1 MPSTTSTEGARSHA
15 RAQATTAQLRVPATP
30 EGATG
35 VSWAEVVPAGSYAT
49 RVLGRGTRLR
59 LTDPDG
65 GACAHV
71 LLFRADASW
80 ERLNV
85 ADTVKVP
92 WQAYLGA
99 GHPLLSDQGRV
110 LATVV
115 ADTSGHHDALC
126 GTSPAARAQMLLGV
140 HKHGMDIRDVAP
152 SVSLFKG
159 VRVGDDGGLAFTGGA
174 GAGATVDLLLH
185 LPLVV
190 VVVNAPHPLDPDPAV
205 TDLDLVAWQAPAE
218 LTTPVSTDPE
228 YLRALFNTES
238 TWAAA
243 RDSEVVK

>member
-1 MPSTTSTEGARSHA
+1 MSSTTSTEGARSHA

-126 GTSPAARAQMLLGV
+126 GTSPVARAPPSTCCCTSPSWSWWSMRL
-140 HKHGMDIRDVAP
+140 IRSTP
-152 SVSLFKG
+152 SPTSP
-159 VRVGDDGGLAFTGGA
+159 T
-174 GAGATVDLLLH
+174 
-185 LPLVV
+185 
-190 VVVNAPHPLDPDPAV
+190 
-205 TDLDLVAWQAPAE
+205 
-218 LTTPVSTDPE
+218 
-228 YLRALFNTES
+228 S
-238 TWAAA
+238 TWWRGRQATN
-243 RDSEVVK
+243 